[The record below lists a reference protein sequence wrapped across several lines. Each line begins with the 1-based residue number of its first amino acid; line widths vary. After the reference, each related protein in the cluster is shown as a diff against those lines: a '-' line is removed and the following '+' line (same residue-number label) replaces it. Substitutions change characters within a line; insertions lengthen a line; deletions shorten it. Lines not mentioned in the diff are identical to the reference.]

1 MKVIFIK
8 DVKGQGKTG
17 DIKEVKDG
25 YGENFLIKNGYA
37 VAYTKRSREI
47 LDINNKNKALEEQA
61 EIKRCEKIKK
71 ELKDRVLTF
80 KVKTGKQDQV
90 FGTISTKQI
99 ANELEKI
106 GYKID
111 KKKID
116 VETEL
121 NVLGMHIVNINLHKN
136 VVAKVNVDENQ
147 KLASQYNVMGIPT
160 LLIFKNGQ
168 EVNRIVGF
176 RPQKDIGAALDS
188 AM

>member
-8 DVKGQGKTG
+8 DVKGQGKAG

-47 LDINNKNKALEEQA
+47 LEINNKNKALEEQA

-111 KKKID
+111 KKKI
-116 VETEL
+116 
-121 NVLGMHIVNINLHKN
+121 VLDDAISSLGYHEVKINLHKN
-136 VVAKVNVDENQ
+136 VVGNETV
-147 KLASQYNVMGIPT
+147 
-160 LLIFKNGQ
+160 
-168 EVNRIVGF
+168 
-176 RPQKDIGAALDS
+176 
-188 AM
+188 

>member
-8 DVKGQGKTG
+8 DVKGQGKAG

-61 EIKRCEKIKK
+61 EIKRYEKIKK

-111 KKKID
+111 KKKI
-116 VETEL
+116 
-121 NVLGMHIVNINLHKN
+121 VLDDAISSLGYHEVKINLHKN
-136 VVAKVNVDENQ
+136 VI
-147 KLASQYNVMGIPT
+147 GIVT
-160 LLIFKNGQ
+160 VELIK
-168 EVNRIVGF
+168 
-176 RPQKDIGAALDS
+176 
-188 AM
+188 

>member
-8 DVKGQGKTG
+8 DVKGQGKAG
-17 DIKEVKDG
+17 DIIEVKDG

-111 KKKID
+111 KKKI
-116 VETEL
+116 
-121 NVLGMHIVNINLHKN
+121 VLDDAISSLGYHEVKINLHKN
-136 VVAKVNVDENQ
+136 VV
-147 KLASQYNVMGIPT
+147 GIVT
-160 LLIFKNGQ
+160 VELIK
-168 EVNRIVGF
+168 
-176 RPQKDIGAALDS
+176 
-188 AM
+188 

>member
-8 DVKGQGKTG
+8 DVKGQGKAG

-25 YGENFLIKNGYA
+25 YGENFLITNGYA

-111 KKKID
+111 KKKI
-116 VETEL
+116 
-121 NVLGMHIVNINLHKN
+121 VLDDAISSLGYHEVKINLHKN
-136 VVAKVNVDENQ
+136 VI
-147 KLASQYNVMGIPT
+147 GIVT
-160 LLIFKNGQ
+160 VELIK
-168 EVNRIVGF
+168 
-176 RPQKDIGAALDS
+176 
-188 AM
+188 

>member
-8 DVKGQGKTG
+8 DVKGQGKAG

-71 ELKDRVLTF
+71 KLKDRVLTF

-111 KKKID
+111 KKKI
-116 VETEL
+116 
-121 NVLGMHIVNINLHKN
+121 VLDDAISSLGYHEVKINLHKN
-136 VVAKVNVDENQ
+136 VI
-147 KLASQYNVMGIPT
+147 GIVT
-160 LLIFKNGQ
+160 VELIK
-168 EVNRIVGF
+168 
-176 RPQKDIGAALDS
+176 
-188 AM
+188 

>member
-8 DVKGQGKTG
+8 DVKGQGKAG

-37 VAYTKRSREI
+37 VAYTKRNREI

-111 KKKID
+111 KKKI
-116 VETEL
+116 
-121 NVLGMHIVNINLHKN
+121 VLDDAISSLGYHEVKINLHKN
-136 VVAKVNVDENQ
+136 VI
-147 KLASQYNVMGIPT
+147 GIVT
-160 LLIFKNGQ
+160 VELIK
-168 EVNRIVGF
+168 
-176 RPQKDIGAALDS
+176 
-188 AM
+188 

>member
-8 DVKGQGKTG
+8 DVKGQGKAG

-37 VAYTKRSREI
+37 VSYTKRSREI

-111 KKKID
+111 KKKI
-116 VETEL
+116 
-121 NVLGMHIVNINLHKN
+121 VLDDAISSLGYHEVKINLHKN
-136 VVAKVNVDENQ
+136 VI
-147 KLASQYNVMGIPT
+147 GIVT
-160 LLIFKNGQ
+160 VELIK
-168 EVNRIVGF
+168 
-176 RPQKDIGAALDS
+176 
-188 AM
+188 

>member
-8 DVKGQGKTG
+8 DVKGQGKAG

-37 VAYTKRSREI
+37 VAYTKRRREI

-111 KKKID
+111 KKKI
-116 VETEL
+116 
-121 NVLGMHIVNINLHKN
+121 VLDDAISSLGYHEVKINLHKN
-136 VVAKVNVDENQ
+136 VI
-147 KLASQYNVMGIPT
+147 GIVT
-160 LLIFKNGQ
+160 VELIK
-168 EVNRIVGF
+168 
-176 RPQKDIGAALDS
+176 
-188 AM
+188 